1 MKKKK
6 KNERAAVEEKD
17 FFSDHRIKEGASAS
31 FWGPKV
37 AATPTSEHIH
47 RPHHL
52 PHNPGE
58 TRVLK
63 RRTINVQCFGD
74 CAKHLKPSFHASLA
88 PLLKILLALLVEGGP
103 RACEK
108 GKLIL
113 FI

>member
-1 MKKKK
+1 M
-6 KNERAAVEEKD
+6 EGGF
-17 FFSDHRIKEGASAS
+17 FFSDHRIKEGVAAS

-37 AATPTSEHIH
+37 AATPASERIH
-47 RPHHL
+47 KPHHL

-58 TRVLK
+58 IRVLK